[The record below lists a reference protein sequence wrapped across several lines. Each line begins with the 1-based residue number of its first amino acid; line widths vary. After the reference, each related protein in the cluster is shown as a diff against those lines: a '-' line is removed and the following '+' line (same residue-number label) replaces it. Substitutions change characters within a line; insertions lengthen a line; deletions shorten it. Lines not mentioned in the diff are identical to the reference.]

1 MQQHF
6 RSSQNPE
13 LTKIELAELAA
24 KKLAR
29 EARTVQV
36 VVNSFLTLPS
46 RKQETWQHG
55 GRDTCDGGSL
65 RLQP

>member
-1 MQQHF
+1 
-6 RSSQNPE
+6 
-13 LTKIELAELAA
+13 LAELAA

-46 RKQETWQHG
+46 AQNTETWQHG
-55 GRDTCDGGSL
+55 GRAPVMVEVYDYNHENEK
-65 RLQP
+65 